1 MIGVLLILAAAYLG
15 LGLMFAVPFVLV
27 GAGRIDPHATHASW
41 GFRLLILPGT
51 TVLWPL
57 LARRWFK
64 GVKEPPEERNPH
76 RCAARGG
83 RQL

>member
-1 MIGVLLILAAAYLG
+1 MIGVLLILAAVYLALG
-15 LGLMFAVPFVLV
+15 LVFAVPFVLV
-27 GAGRIDPHATHASW
+27 GAGRIDPHAAQASW

-51 TVLWPL
+51 TLLWPL
-57 LARRWFK
+57 LVWRWFK
-64 GVKEPPEERNPH
+64 GIKEPPEERNPH